1 MTKITRLQELVYEM
15 KVGEVMTREVIEV
28 TPQTRMGS
36 IRKLLRERRISGV
49 PVVQDGKLEGLISIE
64 DLINALAESAMEA
77 TVGEKM
83 TRNPVTLRAEEPV
96 VMAINLFTTHGY
108 GRFPVV
114 DEEGRMVGIVTRGDI
129 IEGLLKKLE
138 VEYHEEEIRRYRV
151 SHIFED
157 VVSDR
162 TSIILRYDVMARDFK
177 HAGEASSNIKLVLSR
192 LGAPLEV
199 VRRAAIAAY
208 EAEMNI
214 IIHTTEGGEIQAE
227 VQPGRLIIR
236 AVDRGPGIPDIA
248 RAMQPGFSTAAEWI
262 QELGFG
268 AGMGLSNIQRCANEM
283 RLESPEQR
291 WTRLEATFY
300 LDGREQKPPSAAE
313 SESEKTDAF

>member
-1 MTKITRLQELVYEM
+1 MTQITRVQELVYEL
-15 KVGEVMTREVIEV
+15 KVGEVMTRQVIHV
-28 TPQTRMGS
+28 TPQTPMS
-36 IRKLLRERRISGV
+36 LIRKLLREHRISGI
-49 PVVQDGKLEGLISIE
+49 PVVQDGKLEGLVSIE

-83 TRNPVTLRAEEPV
+83 TRNPVTLRVDEPV
-96 VMAINLFTTHGY
+96 VMAINCFATRGY

-162 TSIILRYDVMARDFK
+162 TSIVLRYDIIARDFK
-177 HAGEASSNIKLVLSR
+177 RGGEASSNIKLVLTR

-208 EAEMNI
+208 EAEMNL
-214 IIHTTEGGEIQAE
+214 IIHTTGGGEIDAE

-236 AVDRGPGIPDIA
+236 AIDRGPGIPDIA

-262 QELGFG
+262 RELGFG

-283 RLESPEQR
+283 KLESPEQK

-300 LDGREQKPPSAAE
+300 LDGTDQKSPPPAK
-313 SESEKTDAF
+313 SETENPDGR

>member
-1 MTKITRLQELVYEM
+1 MTRITRLQELVYEV
-15 KVGEVMTREVIEV
+15 KVGEVMTRQVIHV
-28 TPQTRMGS
+28 TPQTPMS
-36 IRKLLRERRISGV
+36 LIRKLLREHRISGI

-83 TRNPVTLRAEEPV
+83 TRNPVTLRADEPV
-96 VMAINLFTTHGY
+96 VMAINHFATHGY

-114 DEEGRMVGIVTRGDI
+114 DEDGRMVGIVTRGDI

-157 VVSDR
+157 IISDR
-162 TSIILRYDVMARDFK
+162 TSIILRYDIMARDFK
-177 HAGEASSNIKLVLSR
+177 RGGEASSNIKLVLSR

-214 IIHTTEGGEIQAE
+214 IIHTTEGGEIKAE
-227 VQPGRLIIR
+227 IQRGRLILR

-248 RAMQPGFSTAAEWI
+248 RAMQPGFSTATEWI
-262 QELGFG
+262 RELGFG

-283 RLESPEQR
+283 KLESPEQK
-291 WTRLEATFY
+291 WTFLEATFY
-300 LDGREQKPPSAAE
+300 LDGRNHESPPASE
-313 SESEKTDAF
+313 SESEKTDAV

>member
-1 MTKITRLQELVYEM
+1 MTKITRLQELVYEV
-15 KVGEVMTREVIEV
+15 KVEEVMTREVIQV
-28 TPQTRMGS
+28 TPQTPMRS
-36 IRKLLRERRISGV
+36 IRRLLRERRISGV

-96 VMAINLFTTHGY
+96 VMAINLFAIHEY

-114 DEEGRMVGIVTRGDI
+114 DERGQMVGIVTRGDI

-157 VVSDR
+157 IISDR

-177 HAGEASSNIKLVLSR
+177 RGGEASSKIKLVLSR
-192 LGAPLEV
+192 LDAPLEV

-214 IIHTTEGGEIQAE
+214 IIHTTEGGEIKAE

-236 AVDRGPGIPDIA
+236 AVDHGPGIPDIA
-248 RAMQPGFSTAAEWI
+248 RAMQPGFSTAPEWI

-268 AGMGLSNIQRCANEM
+268 AGMGLSNIQRCADEM
-283 RLESPEQR
+283 KLESPEQK

-300 LDGREQKPPSAAE
+300 LNGKEEKSLPAAA
-313 SESEKTDAF
+313 SDSGKTDVS

>member
-15 KVGEVMTREVIEV
+15 KVGEVMTREVIQV

-283 RLESPEQR
+283 KLESPEQK

-300 LDGREQKPPSAAE
+300 LDGGDQKSPPGSK
-313 SESEKTDAF
+313 SEGEKTDGF